1 MKREPLISVVV
12 CTYNQQ
18 ETIGRTLDSIL
29 MQQCQVPFEIVI
41 GEDCSTDGT
50 LAVCKEYAEKH
61 PDIIRILANNP
72 NKGVVNNYFDCI
84 LAARGKYIADCA
96 GDDFWTDPLKLEK
109 EVTLMEN
116 HSEVTLVHTDWMMY
130 NETTGVVSP
139 SAKKPF
145 TAAFTHGSEM
155 LEAIITQTQVPVIHL
170 CTSLYR
176 REVVISALQEDEQM
190 FRNPEFGCEDLQVSC
205 VMALTGDIAYLPET
219 TLNYSLGQ
227 ESVSFSEDHHKQF
240 RFVRRATALSYHL
253 AEKYHIHSPHVNA
266 FFQQR
271 LFALAMH
278 ALRSKDREL
287 FLEAQQCQQLWNVQ
301 ETFKIKLVFT
311 VMRHRWLWQAA
322 LVARK
327 VFVSA
332 KRVFRQRCVPGVCL

>member
-1 MKREPLISVVV
+1 MKRESLISVVV

-18 ETIGRTLDSIL
+18 DTIGRTLDSIL
-29 MQQCQVPFEIVI
+29 MQQCHVPFEIVI
-41 GEDCSTDGT
+41 GEDCSTDNT
-50 LAVCKEYAEKH
+50 LAICQEYATKH
-61 PDIIRILANNP
+61 PDIIRLFANRP
-72 NKGVVNNYFDCI
+72 NKGVVDNYFDCI
-84 LAARGKYIADCA
+84 LAAQGQYIADCA

-109 EVTLMEN
+109 EVTVLEQ
-116 HSEVTLVHTDWMMY
+116 HPEVTLVHTDWMMY
-130 NETTGVVSP
+130 NETTGAATP
-139 SAKKPF
+139 SAQKPF

-176 REVVISALQEDEQM
+176 REVVVSALLEDEQM

-205 VMALTGDIAYLPET
+205 VMALAGDIAYLPEP

-240 RFVRRATALSYHL
+240 RFVRGATALSYYL
-253 AEKYHIHSPHVNA
+253 AEKYRIHSPRVVA

-278 ALRSKDREL
+278 ALRAKDSKL
-287 FLEAQQCQQLWNVQ
+287 YLEAQQCQQQWKVP
-301 ETFKIKLVFT
+301 ETVKTRIAFA
-311 VMRHRWLWQAA
+311 VMRHQWLWQAA

-327 VFVSA
+327 AFVSA
-332 KRVFRQRCVPGVCL
+332 KRVFR